1 MIKAN
6 VRDMLDRDDAQLALR
21 LIAQGSQEEYDLA
34 ERELRENGI
43 DALLDHPRLLP
54 ALMNRDQGINASLP
68 LFTCVAVRGSLRKMG
83 ENDIMISDYL
93 AALLLHFGLRERA
106 SRISEVDD
114 QTYMTATDI
123 AADLDDPDVTRSFLT
138 RAHMGNYA
146 LWISGLFPDYIEDR
160 RRRRGGP
167 DLEYYEEMGRT
178 GFSLAA
184 KHRLATENNMADLFR
199 RVAERFLTL
208 RIALN
213 SISDAMLFP
222 HSNSPDRLMRQV
234 RDEFRW
240 RHIH

>member
-6 VRDMLDRDDAQLALR
+6 VREMLDRDDAQLALR
-21 LIAQGSQEEYDLA
+21 LIAQGSQEEYEMA
-34 ERELRENGI
+34 ERGLREHGI

-68 LFTCVAVRGSLRKMG
+68 LFTCVAVRSSLRKFG
-83 ENDIMISDYL
+83 EQDVMIADYL
-93 AALLLHFGLRERA
+93 AALLLHFGLRDRA
-106 SRISEVDD
+106 TRICDADD
-114 QTYMTATDI
+114 QTYMTAADI
-123 AADLDDPDVTRSFLT
+123 AADLDDPDLARSFLVK
-138 RAHMGNYA
+138 AHMGNYA
-146 LWISGLFPDYIEDR
+146 LWLSGLFPDYIENR

-184 KHRLATENNMADLFR
+184 KHRLATQHNVAELFG

-222 HSNSPDRLMRQV
+222 AVHSPERLMRQV

-240 RHIH
+240 RHIN